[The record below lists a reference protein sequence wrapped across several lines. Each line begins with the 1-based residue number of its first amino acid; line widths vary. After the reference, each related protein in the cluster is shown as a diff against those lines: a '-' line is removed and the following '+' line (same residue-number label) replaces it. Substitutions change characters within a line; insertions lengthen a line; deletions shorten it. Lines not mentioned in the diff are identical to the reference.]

1 MKRKR
6 MPRNA
11 GVSIG
16 EALQRFQDYNVLK
29 NLTPYTLKYYEQKIG
44 YFIEFVG
51 GAETPLPTV
60 SLETVNDYI
69 LSMKRSDTISDVTIN
84 VRLRA
89 LRAFLHYCMN
99 NGWLEEFEVHMI
111 KAPYPVKEPYTDT
124 ELALLLKKP
133 DMGTGWEH

>member
-51 GAETPLPTV
+51 AQRHRCQQSV
-60 SLETVNDYI
+60 W
-69 LSMKRSDTISDVTIN
+69 R
-84 VRLRA
+84 R
-89 LRAFLHYCMN
+89 
-99 NGWLEEFEVHMI
+99 
-111 KAPYPVKEPYTDT
+111 
-124 ELALLLKKP
+124 
-133 DMGTGWEH
+133 

>member
-29 NLTPYTLKYYEQKIG
+29 NLTPYTTPYTLKYYEQKIG

-51 GAETPLPTV
+51 GTETPLPTV
-60 SLETVNDYI
+60 SLERV
-69 LSMKRSDTISDVTIN
+69 
-84 VRLRA
+84 
-89 LRAFLHYCMN
+89 
-99 NGWLEEFEVHMI
+99 
-111 KAPYPVKEPYTDT
+111 
-124 ELALLLKKP
+124 
-133 DMGTGWEH
+133 